1 MGFMEEARSSSLLT
15 KGLAAIVLLV
25 AAWILLK
32 VVIGFVSAIFWTVLT
47 IAAILAVIWA
57 YFTLRS

>member
-1 MGFMEEARSSSLLT
+1 MEDAPRSTGLLT
-15 KGLAAIVLLV
+15 KAFAALVLLV

-32 VVIGFVSAIFWTVLT
+32 IVIGFVSAIFWTVLT
-47 IAAILAVIWA
+47 IVAVLAVIWA

>member
-1 MGFMEEARSSSLLT
+1 MEDAPRSSGLLT
-15 KGLAAIVLLV
+15 KAFAAVVLLI

-32 VVIGFVSAIFWTVLT
+32 IVIGFVSAIFWTVLA
-47 IAAILAVIWA
+47 IAAVLAVVWA